1 MSHGHD
7 HSTRDV
13 SDKALLWAVV
23 LNLGLTVV
31 EIIAGI
37 MAGSLA
43 LIADALHNF
52 NDCATLLIAYI
63 ARRISR
69 RHADHRFTFGYR
81 RAELIGAM
89 INLTALMLVGLYLLY
104 EAVRR
109 FLEPQPPE
117 GWTMIG
123 VAGVA
128 LAVDAATAWLLW
140 ALSKGS
146 LNARAAFV
154 HNLTDAFASIAVIFG
169 GVAVLVWDATWIDP
183 ALTVLIAGYVMVQA
197 GIMLK
202 RTATILMEGT
212 PPGMSI
218 DDLVSAMV
226 AIDGVEDVHHVH
238 VWELDEHHLAME
250 AHVVIR
256 QHRLE
261 EMERVKAAAKAM
273 LETRFG
279 ITHSTLE
286 FESPEAARNHS
297 ARLIGDDE

>member
-1 MSHGHD
+1 MSHEHD
-7 HSTRDV
+7 HTEGV
-13 SDKALLWAVV
+13 SDKALLWAVA
-23 LNLGLTVV
+23 LNLGLTGV
-31 EIIAGI
+31 EIAAGI

-69 RHADHRFTFGYR
+69 RRADRRFTFGYH

-89 INLTALMLVGLYLLY
+89 VNLTALMLVGLYLLY

-109 FLEPQPPE
+109 FIEPQPPE
-117 GWTMIG
+117 GWTMIW

-140 ALSKGS
+140 AMSKGS
-146 LNARAAFV
+146 LNAKAAFV
-154 HNLTDAFASIAVIFG
+154 HNLTDAFASIAVILG
-169 GVAVLVWDATWIDP
+169 GVAVLVWQTTWIDP

-212 PPGMSI
+212 PPEVSI
-218 DDLVSAMV
+218 DEIVSTLSSL
-226 AIDGVEDVHHVH
+226 DGIEDVHHLH
-238 VWELDEHHLAME
+238 VWELDEHHRALE
-250 AHVVIR
+250 AHIVIR
-256 QHRLE
+256 PDRMAGMETVKADAKRTLE
-261 EMERVKAAAKAM
+261 E
-273 LETRFG
+273 RFD

-286 FESPEAARNHS
+286 IESPEAAAEHS
-297 ARLIGDDE
+297 REMIGPHH